1 VSATVR
7 LSSNSMPA
15 RVQRLTPPQVD
26 PHLEIRVS
34 EAAESITALAMV
46 TGSDDAKFDI
56 GTDWFHEIRTRLT
69 GDLARVIALLQGH
82 EPIHALWH
90 TLLGVLADAPDSL
103 PAFIEHLEAMPP
115 DELWLQLLGYHAQPD
130 PSPELRDAM
139 LAAGRGLV
147 EPLERWFERDPARR
161 GAWVH
166 GLAGALGGDAEGSR
180 RLVLDVLR
188 RWHDQV
194 FAARWPDI
202 EPILKR
208 DAAEKRRFARD
219 HSPAEVVEE
228 ATNGGEYEPEAG
240 VGRIVL
246 LPDYVGRPWMR
257 LSRQRDAL
265 VIVHPVAAEALAD
278 SAEEV
283 RRQRVLRLTRAL
295 SDDTRLRALRLLAGS
310 SLTLQELA
318 DELGVRK
325 STMHHHVAVL
335 RSAGL
340 LRLRFGEKRYS
351 LRTAPLGDLPGLLG
365 DYLGEGRRRP

>member
-1 VSATVR
+1 
-7 LSSNSMPA
+7 MPA
-15 RVQRLTPPQVD
+15 RVRRLAPPQVD
-26 PHLEIRVS
+26 PRLDIRVS
-34 EAAESITALAMV
+34 EAAEAITALAMI
-46 TGSDDAKFDI
+46 TGSEDDRFDV
-56 GTDWFHEIRTRLT
+56 GTDWFHQIRTQLT
-69 GDLARVIALLQGH
+69 GDLAWVIALLQGH

-90 TLLGVLADAPDSL
+90 TLLAALVDGPDCL
-103 PAFIEHLEAMPP
+103 PGYIEHLEAMPY
-115 DELWLQLLGYHAQPD
+115 DELWLQMLGYYAQPD
-130 PSPELRDAM
+130 PSPDLREAM

-147 EPLERWFERDPARR
+147 EPLERWFEGDLARR
-161 GAWVH
+161 GSWVH
-166 GLAGALGGDAEGSR
+166 GLAGALGGDAEGAR

-188 RWHDQV
+188 RWNDQV

-202 EPILKR
+202 APILER
-208 DAAEKRRFARD
+208 DAEEKRRFARD

-246 LPDYVGRPWMR
+246 LPTYLGRPWMR
-257 LSRQRDAL
+257 LNRHRDAL
-265 VIVHPVAAEALAD
+265 VIVHPVHEGALAASPD
-278 SAEEV
+278 EAQK
-283 RRQRVLRLTRAL
+283 QRVLRLARAL
-295 SDDTRLRALRLLAGS
+295 ADDTRLRALRLLAGS

-340 LRLRFGEKRYS
+340 LRLRLGEKRYS
-351 LRTAPLGDLPGLLG
+351 LRTAQLGTLSGLLG